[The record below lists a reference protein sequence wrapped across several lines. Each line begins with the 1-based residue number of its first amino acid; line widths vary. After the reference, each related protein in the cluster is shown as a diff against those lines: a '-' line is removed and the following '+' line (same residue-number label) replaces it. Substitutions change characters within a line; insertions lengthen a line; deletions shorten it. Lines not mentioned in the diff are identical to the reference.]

1 MYKKIK
7 SIKIRTSKAS
17 CFFPLQFQ
25 LFLKVFVKES
35 LEHALQKKQILKKE
49 KKKKKERNIKD
60 RSFYRMH
67 IGRYNL
73 FRFSFDAGAMSC
85 TNQEWHEA
93 GSKFWGSYRCGRFLS
108 RIREISE
115 VCARHH
121 GISTAKSHSVVR
133 AGRIIYRTLR
143 TLLQISFHV
152 VIDLLGCCDVATNSK
167 ITVQHD
173 YHHFMD
179 SALHASGFIIGKGME
194 QPPGRCGENTSVT
207 NVGALLVWDYWST
220 VQSLRGNSRA
230 GRDRLWAVARRS
242 FSPLRRDVYKTVAV
256 AP

>member
-1 MYKKIK
+1 LYKKIK

-85 TNQEWHEA
+85 TNQE
-93 GSKFWGSYRCGRFLS
+93 
-108 RIREISE
+108 
-115 VCARHH
+115 
-121 GISTAKSHSVVR
+121 
-133 AGRIIYRTLR
+133 
-143 TLLQISFHV
+143 
-152 VIDLLGCCDVATNSK
+152 
-167 ITVQHD
+167 
-173 YHHFMD
+173 
-179 SALHASGFIIGKGME
+179 
-194 QPPGRCGENTSVT
+194 
-207 NVGALLVWDYWST
+207 
-220 VQSLRGNSRA
+220 
-230 GRDRLWAVARRS
+230 
-242 FSPLRRDVYKTVAV
+242 
-256 AP
+256 